1 MKRLG
6 WLAAAA
12 ASVAVLAGCAAPRV
26 APSADR
32 LSPGELEA
40 VAATRR
46 AGPLTIE
53 QVIQRSRTG
62 EAPAALIEDIR
73 RTGTRLAV
81 TPEERAR
88 LAGQGV
94 APAVLDELA
103 AAQGRW
109 AQDQATAD
117 KVRADTA
124 RIEAADRA
132 RAEEERRRR
141 DYYGP
146 AYSPYYSPYRDP
158 MWPYGYPGRRGYGG
172 GFGWGVQIRR

>member
-40 VAATRR
+40 IAAARR

-53 QVIQRSRTG
+53 QIIQRSRTG

-73 RTGTRLAV
+73 RTGTHLAV

-94 APAVLDELA
+94 APAVLDELV
-103 AAQGRW
+103 AAQARW
-109 AQDQATAD
+109 AQ
-117 KVRADTA
+117 
-124 RIEAADRA
+124 EDRKST
-132 RAEEERRRR
+132 RLN
-141 DYYGP
+141 
-146 AYSPYYSPYRDP
+146 SSH
-158 MWPYGYPGRRGYGG
+158 
-172 GFGWGVQIRR
+172 